1 MLSLIRKVLPPI
13 IDFVKQ
19 RLIRFLNPPLLE
31 YAPEGWNTVLATGTE
46 GWNSRRFIAEE
57 REKWKIFCDLV
68 KPPGPLGFS
77 HEEPVLRSN
86 SNVSFHNL
94 HLTYGYVLGLAAHRK
109 ATLSVLDYGG
119 GLGHYFPLG
128 RALFP
133 DLTLKFHCKEMSAV
147 AEAGK
152 LLNPEVEWFTDDRCL
167 NNTYDLVMISSSL
180 QYMQNWQEQ
189 LAAIASS
196 TSDYL
201 LLTRIPI
208 VHQADSFVAI
218 QKAYGSKMLHWQF
231 NKSMLIGQIQDLGLQ
246 LIREFVV
253 GDRPAIK
260 GAPEQCE
267 LGSWL
272 FRRAHSKDISQS

>member
-1 MLSLIRKVLPPI
+1 MLSPIRKILPPI
-13 IDFVKQ
+13 IEFLKQ

-31 YAPEGWNTVLATGTE
+31 YAPNGWKTVLATDTE
-46 GWNSRRFIAEE
+46 GWNSSKFIAEE
-57 REKWKIFCDLV
+57 KDKWEIFCDLV

-77 HEEPVLRSN
+77 HEEPVLQSTSN
-86 SNVSFHNL
+86 LSFHNL
-94 HLTYGYVLGLAAHRK
+94 HVTYGYVLGLVGHRK

-119 GLGHYFPLG
+119 GLGHYFQLG
-128 RALFP
+128 RALLP
-133 DLTLKFHCKEMSAV
+133 DLELKFHCKEMPAL

-180 QYMQNWQEQ
+180 QYMENWQEQ
-189 LAAIASS
+189 LTAIASS

-201 LLTRIPI
+201 LLTRIPV
-208 VHQADSFVAI
+208 VHHSDSFVAI

-231 NKSMLIGQIQDLGLQ
+231 NKSKLLDQIQKSGLQ
-246 LIREFVV
+246 LIREFII

-272 FRRAHSKDISQS
+272 FRKTPSKNILQL